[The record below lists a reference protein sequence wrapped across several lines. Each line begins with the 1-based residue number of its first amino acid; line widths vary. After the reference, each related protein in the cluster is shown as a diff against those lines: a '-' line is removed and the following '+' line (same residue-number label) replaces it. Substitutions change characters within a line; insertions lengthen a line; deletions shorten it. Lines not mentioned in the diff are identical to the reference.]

1 MNAEVARSRGHLDS
15 DAVFD
20 RSERGRLM
28 ETADRIRPALGL
40 MDPYS
45 PGLSIEEIKGRYGLA
60 QVIKLASNENPL
72 GVSPV
77 VQKIISGYAAMVFRY
92 PRPGSPDLRRAIAR
106 EFEIPEE
113 RIVVGNGSDEII
125 DLIVRALAVPG
136 RDHVLSYSSNFSM
149 YSQVCQ
155 VCGVEYRQ
163 VPRRADFTQPLEEL
177 VQACD
182 ENTAVVFVT
191 SPDNPTG
198 LASQGEEIAILRGM
212 LPPSTLLV
220 VDEAYIDF
228 AWPIEQYTMLQYKE
242 QLSNI
247 VVVRTFSKAYGLAGL
262 RVGFGIMDD
271 WLADVLLKAKSPFS
285 VNILA
290 EKAGVAA
297 LQDQEFYLATLDL
310 VLKERERMS
319 KALIKLG
326 CEVTPSQA
334 NFIMFRPPAPAEDVF
349 AKLLAKGVIVR
360 LLASF
365 HLPDH
370 LRVSIGRQDENK
382 LFLKTLED
390 ILNG

>member
-1 MNAEVARSRGHLDS
+1 
-15 DAVFD
+15 
-20 RSERGRLM
+20 M

-40 MDPYS
+40 MAPYS

-77 VQKIISGYAAMVFRY
+77 VQKIISGYAAMAFRY